1 MSSLAEVKTPFDHVS
16 DGGIEG
22 DWEAV
27 SSKVIVLAAGTAS
40 KYVDVAGKFAAML
53 SSIMM
58 VWKLRLEFSSINGVN
73 WCSISLCTVG
83 LVISCER
90 ATSLAGV
97 LGLGASC
104 DILRSGTRRL
114 KLGKKFWTYV
124 VVMKDKYKKGGVAGF
139 QLESFN

>member
-27 SSKVIVLAAGTAS
+27 SSKVIVPAAGTAS
-40 KYVDVAGKFAAML
+40 KYVDVAGKLAAML
-53 SSIMM
+53 SSMM
-58 VWKLRLEFSSINGVN
+58 VVLKLRLELSSINGVGC
-73 WCSISLCTVG
+73 CSISLCTVG

-97 LGLGASC
+97 LVLGAIS

-114 KLGKKFWTYV
+114 KLGKKFWAYV
-124 VVMKDKYKKGGVAGF
+124 VVIVDKCKRGVASF